1 MNAKNLNPVD
11 NFAAATDSK
20 QTATL
25 ELTARQWRVI
35 IIALNEA
42 QTMPRS
48 SRELS
53 ADIFELINVQLD

>member
-1 MNAKNLNPVD
+1 MKPVD
-11 NFAAATDSK
+11 NFPAGERI
-20 QTATL
+20 QETATL

-48 SRELS
+48 SRELA

>member
-1 MNAKNLNPVD
+1 MNAKNVKPVD
-11 NFAAATDSK
+11 NFTAATK
-20 QTATL
+20 VEQTATL